1 MLLCAPVITII
12 IISFLYLMYSNL
24 LIGHFILVLVISE
37 LHLKLVLFQL
47 VAKPTFIFFYFVCSS
62 FLIFIIYFSFIFND
76 CYKF

>member
-12 IISFLYLMYSNL
+12 IIVISFLYLMYSNL

-47 VAKPTFIFFYFVCSS
+47 VAKPTLIFFF
-62 FLIFIIYFSFIFND
+62 
-76 CYKF
+76 